1 MIKRIIG
8 ILVAIASL
16 AVLSLVVL
24 NHRSITTL
32 IPHQTT
38 SASAPAEPTPAPEP
52 PVQIDSLTLEPA
64 DTLRK

>member
-1 MIKRIIG
+1 MMKRIIG
-8 ILVAIASL
+8 ILVALASL

-32 IPHQTT
+32 IPHQTAST
-38 SASAPAEPTPAPEP
+38 SAPAEPTPAPEP
-52 PVQIDSLTLEPA
+52 RVQTDSLTLEPA